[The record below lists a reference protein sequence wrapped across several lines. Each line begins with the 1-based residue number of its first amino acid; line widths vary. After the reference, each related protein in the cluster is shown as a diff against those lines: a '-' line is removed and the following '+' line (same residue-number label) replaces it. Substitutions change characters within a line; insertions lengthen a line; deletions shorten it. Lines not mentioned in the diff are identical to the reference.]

1 MSGKTG
7 RFEKQLARGEAGR
20 APATILRVT
29 RLLPGAPAVGDS
41 GGTFRA
47 RVRVEPAG
55 DPAFEASVTMHV
67 TSESF
72 EPRVGAQIPVVY
84 HESSVAWD
92 PEPRSVSGT

>member
-29 RLLPGAPAVGDS
+29 KLLPGTPAPGDS

-72 EPRVGAQIPVVY
+72 EPRVGVQIPVIY
-84 HESSVAWD
+84 HEGSVAWD
-92 PEPRSVSGT
+92 TGEAAVEP

>member
-29 RLLPGAPAVGDS
+29 RLLPGTPAVGDS

-55 DPAFEASVTMHV
+55 DPAFEASVTMHM
-67 TSESF
+67 TS
-72 EPRVGAQIPVVY
+72 EPRVGVQIPVVY
-84 HESSVAWD
+84 HEGSVAWD
-92 PEPRSVSGT
+92 TGEAAVEP